1 VPGATLVT
9 AGLVLAVA
17 GFARAVRHPWTDRWT
32 LALLIAAAVLLTA
45 FSAQQMRAASPLAP
59 VGWLAAR
66 GVLVSVTT
74 LLLASF
80 ALFAA
85 IFLVSLY
92 LQDVRGYAAV
102 QAGVRMLPLT
112 LTTLVIAPLA
122 GKAAV
127 CRGPAGVLLA
137 GLALTGGATISLT
150 WLGPASGY
158 SWFGARLAMLG
169 VGLALALPTV
179 VALLINRVPAGQAGV
194 ASGLVTMSR
203 QFGGALGLAVPASI
217 GSRVAGDT
225 FTRRTG
231 LGSLRG
237 PAAGGQISDTG
248 GSPGR
253 ARPRSP
259 ASPSSTASP
268 PRCGSPPQPWARPCS
283 SRSQPRGPAAAWPRP
298 RPPLMSRPPALSPAR
313 TPGPRCPRFPMPP
326 VPGHPGAAARGDR
339 AAPGSSP
346 ASATSGP
353 AQAPVGGK
361 ETRSPA
367 VLGGRRLASC
377 RAPARA

>member
-1 VPGATLVT
+1 
-9 AGLVLAVA
+9 
-17 GFARAVRHPWTDRWT
+17 
-32 LALLIAAAVLLTA
+32 
-45 FSAQQMRAASPLAP
+45 M
-59 VGWLAAR
+59 
-66 GVLVSVTT
+66 
-74 LLLASF
+74 
-80 ALFAA
+80 
-85 IFLVSLY
+85 SLY

-237 PAAGGQISDTG
+237 LAAGGQISDTG

-313 TPGPRCPRFPMPP
+313 TPGPRCPRFPMPRCQDTQARLP
-326 VPGHPGAAARGDR
+326 AATVRPPAAVQHPQ
-339 AAPGSSP
+339 P
-346 ASATSGP
+346 AGQRRP
-353 AQAPVGGK
+353 RL
-361 ETRSPA
+361 EERRRA
-367 VLGGRRLASC
+367 VLPFWAAGGLP
-377 RAPARA
+377 RAGLLPAHSRSSAAGAWSI